1 MEFKEDKILYMDYVS
16 TIINL
21 FIVAFL
27 LLSNA
32 FFVASEFSMVR
43 VRRTRME
50 ELSKQGNKTADLVLE
65 QIEDMDRI
73 VGAAQLGVTISSVAL
88 GWVGEATI
96 AGIVEPIFSF
106 LPQSAQG
113 VAIHT
118 ISAII
123 AFSLITFLHVS
134 IGEQAPK
141 LIALQYTEKIA
152 LLIAKPTNFIATIFN
167 PLVIL
172 LNNFCNL
179 ILKILKIER
188 PKSTFAHST
197 EELDML
203 VDASYK
209 EGVLNETEKEML
221 HNAFKFSDL
230 NAKEVMIPRTDMV
243 CIPDDITLEELKQ
256 LTRENQYTRYP
267 VYEEDLDH
275 IKGFLHVKDLYTTSL
290 KEHEFALDKLIRPI
304 LFVPET
310 ITMDNAVREFK
321 KCQGQIAIV
330 IDEYGGTAGIIT
342 LEDVFE
348 EIFGEV
354 QDEFDEVEE
363 VDIKEIGENTYEA
376 NAMLRLDEMAEFFN
390 VDEEEFEEEDVD
402 TVGGVVLKLLG
413 RIAQLDDSVEWKDM
427 TIQVKEIDGVRIT
440 KLLIV
445 RHPHIEEEEV
455 NKGE

>member
-1 MEFKEDKILYMDYVS
+1 MDPVSIILKLI
-16 TIINL
+16 TI
-21 FIVAFL
+21 AFL

-32 FFVASEFSMVR
+32 FFVSSEFAMVR

-50 ELSKQGNKTADLVLE
+50 ELAKQGNKTAELVLE
-65 QIEDMDRI
+65 ETSDMDRI

-96 AGIVEPIFSF
+96 ASIVEPLFRI
-106 LPQSAQG
+106 LPQAAQG
-113 VAIHT
+113 VAMHT
-118 ISAII
+118 VSSII

-141 LIALQYTEKIA
+141 LIALQYTEKTA

-172 LNNFCNL
+172 LNDFCNL
-179 ILKILKIER
+179 ILKVLRIER
-188 PKSTFAHST
+188 PKSTIAHST

-230 NAKEVMIPRTDMV
+230 TAKEVMIPRTDMV
-243 CIPDDITLEELKQ
+243 CIPNDITADELNK
-256 LTRENQYTRYP
+256 LTSENQYTRYP

-275 IKGFLHVKDLYTTSL
+275 IKGFIHVKDLYTTSL
-290 KEHEFALDKLIRPI
+290 KGSEFSIDKLIRPI

-376 NAMLRLDEMAEFFN
+376 NAMLRLDEMAEFFGD
-390 VDEEEFEEEDVD
+390 DEEEFKEEDVD
-402 TVGGVVLKLLG
+402 TIGGVVLKLLG
-413 RIAQLDDSVEWKDM
+413 RVAQLDDSVEWKNM

-445 RHPHIEEEEV
+445 RHPKVEEEEPTD
-455 NKGE
+455 

>member
-1 MEFKEDKILYMDYVS
+1 MDSTVS
-16 TIINL
+16 TIFNL

-32 FFVASEFSMVR
+32 FCVASEFAMVR

-65 QIEDMDRI
+65 LLKDMDRI

-106 LPQSAQG
+106 LPHVFQG
-113 VAIHT
+113 LAVHT
-118 ISAII
+118 FSAIV

-134 IGEQAPK
+134 LGEQAPK
-141 LIALQYTEKIA
+141 LIALQYTEKIT
-152 LLIAKPTNFIATIFN
+152 LFIARPTAWMATIFN

-172 LNNFCNL
+172 LNGFCNL
-179 ILKILKIER
+179 LLKMLHIEN
-188 PKSTFAHST
+188 PKTTFAHST

-230 NAKEVMIPRTDMV
+230 TAKEVMIPRTDMI
-243 CIPDDITLEELKQ
+243 CIQNDIGLSELSQ
-256 LTRENQYTRYP
+256 FARENQYTRYP
-267 VYEEDLDH
+267 VFEEDLDH
-275 IKGFLHVKDLYTTSL
+275 IKGFLHIKDLYTSSSN
-290 KEHEFALDKLIRPI
+290 EDNFDVNNLIRPI

-310 ITMDNAVREFK
+310 ITLDNIVREFK
-321 KCQGQIAIV
+321 KRQSQIAIV
-330 IDEYGGTAGIIT
+330 IDEYGGTAGLVT

-363 VDIKEIGENTYEA
+363 VDIKEIGENSFEA
-376 NAMLRLDEMAEFFN
+376 NAMLRLDEMAKFFDLN
-390 VDEEEFEEEDVD
+390 EEDFEEEDVD

-413 RIAQLDDSVEWKDM
+413 RVAQLDDSVEWKNM
-427 TIQVKEIDGVRIT
+427 TFQVKEIDGVRIT
-440 KLLIV
+440 KILIV
-445 RHPHIEEEEV
+445 RHQNIEELSLEKSE
-455 NKGE
+455 

>member
-1 MEFKEDKILYMDYVS
+1 MF
-16 TIINL
+16 
-21 FIVAFL
+21 
-27 LLSNA
+27 
-32 FFVASEFSMVR
+32 
-43 VRRTRME
+43 
-50 ELSKQGNKTADLVLE
+50 G
-65 QIEDMDRI
+65 
-73 VGAAQLGVTISSVAL
+73 
-88 GWVGEATI
+88 
-96 AGIVEPIFSF
+96 F

-118 ISAII
+118 LSAII

-141 LIALQYTEKIA
+141 LIALQYTEETA

-172 LNNFCNL
+172 LNGFCNV

-203 VDASYK
+203 VDASFK

-230 NAKEVMIPRTDMV
+230 TAKEVMIPRTDMV
-243 CIPDDITLEELKQ
+243 CIPNDISLNELTE

-275 IKGFLHVKDLYTTSL
+275 IKGFIHVKDLYTTTL
-290 KEHEFALDKLIRPI
+290 KEHEFTIDKLIRPI

-376 NAMLRLDEMAEFFN
+376 NAMLRLDEMAEFFSI
-390 VDEEEFEEEDVD
+390 DEEEFEEEDVD

-413 RIAQLDDSVEWKDM
+413 RIAQLDDSVEWKNM

-445 RHPHIEEEEV
+445 RHPQFSEEEPVE
-455 NKGE
+455 

>member
-1 MEFKEDKILYMDYVS
+1 MEPIEEKFLYMDYVS
-16 TIINL
+16 TIVNL
-21 FIVAFL
+21 LVVAFL

-96 AGIVEPIFSF
+96 AGIVEPIFGF

-118 ISAII
+118 VSAII

-141 LIALQYTEKIA
+141 LIALQYTEEIA

-179 ILKILKIER
+179 ILKILRIER

-243 CIPDDITLEELKQ
+243 CIPNDITLNELTE

-275 IKGFLHVKDLYTTSL
+275 IKGFLHVKDLYATSL
-290 KEHEFALDKLIRPI
+290 KEHDFNIDKLIRPI

-321 KCQGQIAIV
+321 KYQSQIAIV

-413 RIAQLDDSVEWKDM
+413 RIAQLDDSVEWKNM

-445 RHPHIEEEEV
+445 RHPQIEEEDT

>member
-1 MEFKEDKILYMDYVS
+1 MDSTVS
-16 TIINL
+16 TLFNLVIIVL
-21 FIVAFL
+21 L

-32 FFVASEFSMVR
+32 FFVASEFSMVK

-50 ELSKQGNKTADLVLE
+50 ELSKQGNTTADVALE
-65 QIEDMDRI
+65 QIADLDRF
-73 VGAAQLGVTISSVAL
+73 VAAVQLGVTISSIGL
-88 GWVGEATI
+88 GWVGEATLARLI
-96 AGIVEPIFSF
+96 EPLFSF
-106 LPQSAQG
+106 LPQIAQG

-118 ISAII
+118 ISVSIS
-123 AFSLITFLHVS
+123 FVFITFLHVAF
-134 IGEQAPK
+134 GELIPK
-141 LIALQYTEKIA
+141 SIALQFSEATA
-152 LLIAKPTNFIATIFN
+152 LFVAKPMRFIITIFH
-167 PLVIL
+167 PFIWL
-172 LNNFCNL
+172 LNGFGNL
-179 ILKILKIER
+179 LLRMCKVPTETV
-188 PKSTFAHST
+188 SFAHST
-197 EELDML
+197 EELNML
-203 VDASYK
+203 VDASFK

-230 NAKEVMIPRTDMV
+230 TAKEVMIPRTDMI
-243 CIPDDITLEELKQ
+243 CIPSDITRQELND
-256 LTRENQYTRYP
+256 LTFENQYTRYP

-275 IKGFLHVKDLYTTSL
+275 IKGFIHVKDLYAVLL
-290 KEHEFALDKLIRPI
+290 KDKDFTLNELIRPI

-310 ITMDNAVREFK
+310 ITMDNIVREFK

-330 IDEYGGTAGIIT
+330 IDEYGGTSGIIT

-376 NAMLRLDEMAEFFN
+376 NAILRLDEMAEFFGF
-390 VDEEEFEEEDVD
+390 DDEEFEDEDVD

-413 RIAQLDDSVEWKDM
+413 RIAQLDDSVEWKNM

-445 RHPHIEEEEV
+445 CHPQCEIEDTS
-455 NKGE
+455 KGE

>member
-1 MEFKEDKILYMDYVS
+1 MDYVS

-65 QIEDMDRI
+65 QIEDMDKI

-96 AGIVEPIFSF
+96 AGIVEPIFGF
-106 LPQSAQG
+106 LPQTAQG
-113 VAIHT
+113 VATHT

-141 LIALQYTEKIA
+141 LIALQYTEKTA

-203 VDASYK
+203 VDAS
-209 EGVLNETEKEML
+209 
-221 HNAFKFSDL
+221 
-230 NAKEVMIPRTDMV
+230 
-243 CIPDDITLEELKQ
+243 
-256 LTRENQYTRYP
+256 
-267 VYEEDLDH
+267 
-275 IKGFLHVKDLYTTSL
+275 
-290 KEHEFALDKLIRPI
+290 
-304 LFVPET
+304 
-310 ITMDNAVREFK
+310 
-321 KCQGQIAIV
+321 
-330 IDEYGGTAGIIT
+330 
-342 LEDVFE
+342 
-348 EIFGEV
+348 
-354 QDEFDEVEE
+354 
-363 VDIKEIGENTYEA
+363 
-376 NAMLRLDEMAEFFN
+376 
-390 VDEEEFEEEDVD
+390 
-402 TVGGVVLKLLG
+402 
-413 RIAQLDDSVEWKDM
+413 
-427 TIQVKEIDGVRIT
+427 
-440 KLLIV
+440 
-445 RHPHIEEEEV
+445 
-455 NKGE
+455 